1 MENNSYD
8 FGGWATKSNIEC
20 SDGRTILP
28 NAFKHNNGKKVP
40 LVWNHKHNDVNNVLG
55 HAMLENRDDG
65 VYAYCTF
72 NETETA
78 QNAKTAVE
86 HGDIVA
92 LSIHANKLKQ
102 MGSLVSHGEIR
113 EVSLVLAGANPGAY
127 IDSII
132 THGEDGEEEAIIYN
146 DAMLEMAHSEN
157 VDDKIDEELHNDQV
171 RLVNTILAGSML
183 KHGEKLDAGLIKTGD
198 IITDMAELEDA
209 YNSLTN
215 EQLLALNHAIKG
227 DEDEDDKENAT
238 HSEDKDLTVKEVIN
252 TYNDDQKGVL
262 NGIMLGIMA
271 QHGDVDLDDA
281 DTKNIPKSETTIK
294 EVLESMS
301 DIQLKAMQVIIAD
314 LSEEYTEAK
323 HSDESEETV
332 FEDITHSVNG
342 EYNNNENLNNHEGE
356 SKMPKTNVFE
366 NTTKEKKELTHAD
379 GANIVDLAKSKA
391 VGSLQ
396 DAIDIYMEHSM
407 DGEDDEKTLSHAF
420 EDITELF
427 PDFKD
432 VRPGMP
438 PELITRDETWVGQV
452 ISKVH
457 KSPISRIRNRYTD
470 ARGLDVRAKG
480 YTKGDEKTNIGNI
493 KLLNRTTD
501 PQTIYVKD
509 KLHRDDIIDTVD
521 FDYVAYNYKIMQ
533 MALNE
538 ELAIAT
544 MVGDGREDGADYKIE
559 ETHIRSVWNDDELYT
574 IHKDVDFEAAEA
586 ALQGTGTGAS
596 FGEGFVQSEAIIEA
610 ALYAR
615 EGYKGSGSLE
625 FYCTPHLVNVM
636 LLARDMN
643 GRRMYDSK
651 ADLAKALNVVA
662 IHEAEQFEGLTRT
675 DKDNKVHEL
684 LGIFVNLKDYQ
695 YGCTKGG
702 QVTKFRQFDI
712 DFNAEKMLIE
722 TRLSGALTRIKS
734 AIALEKDVTPTS
746 STSSDSTDT
755 VG

>member
-1 MENNSYD
+1 MENKYD

-55 HAMLENRDDG
+55 HAMLENREDG

-72 NETETA
+72 NDTETA
-78 QNAKTAVE
+78 RNAKISVE
-86 HGDIVA
+86 HGDIVS
-92 LSIHANKLKQ
+92 LSIHANRLKQ
-102 MGSLVSHGEIR
+102 MGNLVSHGEIR

-127 IDSII
+127 IDSIM
-132 THGEDGEEEAIIYN
+132 THGEDGDEEAIIYS
-146 DAMLEMAHSEN
+146 DSTLEMSHSEESKENNELQKVFKTLNEKQRN
-157 VDDKIDEELHNDQV
+157 VLYYIVGSID
-171 RLVNTILAGSML
+171 S
-183 KHGEKLDAGLIKTGD
+183 
-198 IITDMAELEDA
+198 
-209 YNSLTN
+209 
-215 EQLLALNHAIKG
+215 
-227 DEDEDDKENAT
+227 EDEKVEHTDEKTETEIDGESIKDILDTFNDEQNALLKTAVAIAMSESKKEVT
-238 HSEDKDLTVKEVIN
+238 HSEDS
-252 TYNDDQKGVL
+252 G
-262 NGIMLGIMA
+262 
-271 QHGDVDLDDA
+271 
-281 DTKNIPKSETTIK
+281 ETIFK
-294 EVLESMS
+294 
-301 DIQLKAMQVIIAD
+301 
-314 LSEEYTEAK
+314 
-323 HSDESEETV
+323 
-332 FEDITHSVNG
+332 DITHSMDG
-342 EYNNNENLNNHEGE
+342 EYKNQEQLNNHEGE
-356 SKMPKTNVFE
+356 FKMAKTNVFE
-366 NTTKEKKELTHAD
+366 NATKEKRELTHAD
-379 GANIVDLAKSKA
+379 GVNIVDLAKSKS

-396 DAIDIYMEHSM
+396 EAIDIYMEHSVE
-407 DGEDDEKTLSHAF
+407 GEEGEELQHAF
-420 EDITELF
+420 EDITTLF

-438 PELITRDETWVGQV
+438 PEMITRDETWVGQV

-480 YTKGDEKTNIGNI
+480 YTKGDEKTNIGNL
-493 KLLNRTTD
+493 KLISRTTD

-509 KLHRDDIIDTVD
+509 KLHRDDIIDTTD
-521 FDYVAYNYKIMQ
+521 FDYVAYNYGVMQ

-544 MVGDGREDGADYKIE
+544 MVGDGRQEGDDYKIE
-559 ETHIRSVWNDDELYT
+559 ETHIRSIWNDDELYT
-574 IHKDVDFEAAEA
+574 IHKDVDFEAAAA

-662 IHEAEQFEGLTRT
+662 IHEAEQFEGLTR
-675 DKDNKVHEL
+675 KDDNNKVHEL
-684 LGIFVNLKDYQ
+684 LGLFVNLKDYQ

-734 AIALEKDVTPTS
+734 AIALEKDVTPS
-746 STSSDSTDT
+746 SATAPATADS